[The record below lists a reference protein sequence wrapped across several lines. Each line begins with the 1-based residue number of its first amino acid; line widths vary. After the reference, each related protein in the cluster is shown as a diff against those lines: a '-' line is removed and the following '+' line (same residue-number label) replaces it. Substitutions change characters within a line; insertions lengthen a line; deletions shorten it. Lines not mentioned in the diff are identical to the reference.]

1 MAVTYRRATG
11 EVEIVELSKSEDES
25 SVSDVDGRSPAS
37 KASGEYESGCWLV
50 HFLVY
55 SRYIGGIAIMMCDTP
70 FCVSID
76 PTIDRT
82 WFGWAR

>member
-37 KASGEYESGCWLV
+37 KASGESGCWLV

-76 PTIDRT
+76 PTIGCT